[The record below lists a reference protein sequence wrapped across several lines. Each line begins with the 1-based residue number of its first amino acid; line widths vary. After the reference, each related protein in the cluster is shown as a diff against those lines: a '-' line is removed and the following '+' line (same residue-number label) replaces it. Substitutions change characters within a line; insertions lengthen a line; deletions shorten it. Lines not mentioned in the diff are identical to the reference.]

1 MHIILGLIT
10 AIASL
15 LWALNRFGV
24 DIHSLN
30 PFNWHRRNQWRKQL
44 DTKPIHTLTKP
55 IEAAAVL
62 IVGIAQTEGLV
73 SREQKA
79 EILNIFRTELKQDA
93 AAADD
98 MLGSAAFLT
107 RSVVNLAAEVP
118 LILAPNKAYFSEE
131 QAKSL
136 IAMLTRVAALDSEIS
151 VAQRNT
157 IKAVAKELLQEKVKP
172 GEW

>member
-10 AIASL
+10 AVASL

-30 PFNWHRRNQWRKQL
+30 PFHWHRRNQWKKQL
-44 DTKPIHTLTKP
+44 ATKPIHTLTRP

-62 IVGIAQTEGLV
+62 VVGIVQMEGLV

-79 EILNIFRTELKQDA
+79 GILDIFKTELKQDET
-93 AAADD
+93 AAAD
-98 MLGSAAFLT
+98 MFGSAAFLT
-107 RSVVNLAAEVP
+107 KSVVDLAAEVP
-118 LILAPNKAYFSEE
+118 MILAPNKAYFSDE

-136 IAMLTRVAALDSEIS
+136 VSMLTRVAAMDSAIS
-151 VAQRNT
+151 PAQQNT
-157 IKAVAKELLQEKVKP
+157 INAVERELLRGKVKA

>member
-30 PFNWHRRNQWRKQL
+30 PFHWHRRNQWRKQL
-44 DTKPIHTLTKP
+44 NTKPIHTLAKP

-62 IVGIAQTEGLV
+62 IVGIVQTEGLV

-79 EILNIFRTELKQDA
+79 EILNIFKTELKQDDTSA
-93 AAADD
+93 ND
-98 MLGSAAFLT
+98 MFGSAAFLMKN
-107 RSVVNLAAEVP
+107 VVDLAAEVP

-131 QAKSL
+131 QARSL
-136 IAMLTRVAALDSEIS
+136 VSILTRVSGLDSAIS
-151 VAQRNT
+151 EAQKNAIR
-157 IKAVAKELLQEKVKP
+157 AVEKELLKEKVKP

>member
-1 MHIILGLIT
+1 MHIFLGLIT
-10 AIASL
+10 AVASL

-30 PFNWHRRNQWRKQL
+30 PFHWQRRNRWKKQMA
-44 DTKPIHTLTKP
+44 TRPIHTLTKP

-79 EILNIFRTELKQDA
+79 GIINIFRTELKQDETA
-93 AAADD
+93 AND
-98 MLGSAAFLT
+98 MFGSAAFLT
-107 RSVVNLAAEVP
+107 KHVLDLAAEVP

-131 QAKSL
+131 QARSL
-136 IAMLTRVAALDSEIS
+136 LNMLTLVAAMDSAIS
-151 VAQRNT
+151 TVQQNI
-157 IKAVAKELLQEKVKP
+157 IKAVERELLQDKVKP